1 MFLAYNPEDYIFS
14 CIISWMPVQ
23 VQVWNGK
30 EKFWSISFCDDFALI
45 ENNFFFLNNLKKK
58 KWNQNRKIL
67 ELFIN
72 HLTKLICI
80 FQILHVFCFFLHI
93 LFPNISDNYTAN
105 NQSNP
110 CMIIKISMIKNWLT
124 KYSKKLYL
132 KRKCILCEIM
142 RLHASTNDLNIC
154 L

>member
-1 MFLAYNPEDYIFS
+1 MDASSGSGLKWKGKVLVDIILWWF
-14 CIISWMPVQ
+14 CINRKQ
-23 VQVWNGK
+23 
-30 EKFWSISFCDDFALI
+30 
-45 ENNFFFLNNLKKK
+45 FFFFKQLKKK

-110 CMIIKISMIKNWLT
+110 CMIIKISMIKNWLIVTYIT